1 MPAQWCL
8 AWARQPGS
16 RRLLGV
22 LATLTALGLG
32 TANPAFASG
41 GEQPD
46 PTATLVTP
54 VVAVPEAGLTVPDA
68 TSGDVLSTVVEVGQ
82 VETSVQT
89 DGTNTNVSVR
99 VLSPGSDG
107 PVHQKDSAPGV
118 ISGSAGPDITTASAS
133 SGAAA
138 AGPSEA
144 VVDVGSAEAA
154 GSRNTT
160 ATQGTN
166 TNVSVRVLSPG
177 DDGPV
182 AQEGAARDDAAPS
195 KPTEPSSTSP
205 GITVGGATSGS
216 DSTQYQDEN
225 SQYQFAGQSNF
236 APWEWTWT
244 LASNCSDIADSR
256 SASTGDP
263 ASLDWHW
270 EWVWNWNCAGIDVPT
285 GIADR
290 DDGSSSGSGGQSA
303 SSTTSPGNPTR
314 GVPSA
319 PTQVDG
325 TWAWTWAFDL
335 CGAERTVSTTTAS
348 GTPLTWN
355 WNWNWTWTC
364 PPAEDTGIDVAI
376 GPVTADITP
385 QAEPSIGDASVPSN
399 VVTTSEATA
408 PTAGE
413 PTEAVDPVSTF
424 ASALQLVRPLVSVR
438 SGGLVPRA
446 PTSLAV
452 GFEATSPA
460 LTIPELGST
469 DGTAIVIGVPG
480 LATGPVIV
488 MQTPPTT
495 LPATFTNLSPAIG
508 GRQAA
513 RRPRF
518 SAPTSST
525 PPGPVLESGARAS
538 RGITPSATPEAR
550 PASRPRTSSTDARQ
564 RHDSGPLL
572 FDFEGWLQLAGATT
586 GTGNSSGV
594 PHFGF
599 ATVTGFF
606 ALTPPRLRERV
617 RPAQELGPRDRCP
630 SPIDH
635 PG

>member
-1 MPAQWCL
+1 VPAQWCL
-8 AWARQPGS
+8 ACARRLRS

-41 GEQPD
+41 GGQPD

-54 VVAVPEAGLTVPDA
+54 VVAVPEPEVTVPDS
-68 TSGDVLSTVVEVGQ
+68 TSGDVLSTVVELPQ

-107 PVHQKDSAPGV
+107 PVQQKDLAPGV
-118 ISGSAGPDITTASAS
+118 VSGLAEPDITTVSAS
-133 SGAAA
+133 SEGAA

-144 VVDVGSAEAA
+144 AVDLGSAQAA
-154 GSRNTT
+154 VSPNTT
-160 ATQGTN
+160 ATQGAN

-182 AQEGAARDDAAPS
+182 TQLGAPRDDTAPS
-195 KPTEPSSTSP
+195 QPTQPSSTSP
-205 GITVGGATSGS
+205 DITVGGAASGS
-216 DSTQYQDEN
+216 ASTQYQDEN
-225 SQYQFAGQSNF
+225 SQNQFADQSNP

-244 LASNCSDIADSR
+244 LASNCSDIADSS
-256 SASTGDP
+256 SATAGDS

-270 EWVWNWNCAGIDVPT
+270 EWVWNWDCTGIDDPT
-285 GIADR
+285 GTAGR
-290 DDGSSSGSGGQSA
+290 DDGPSSGSGGHSA
-303 SSTTSPGNPTR
+303 SGTTSSGNPTQA
-314 GVPSA
+314 VPSA
-319 PTQVDG
+319 ATQVDG
-325 TWAWTWAFDL
+325 TWAWTWTFDL
-335 CGAERTVSTTTAS
+335 CGTERTVSTTTAS
-348 GTPLTWN
+348 GTPLTWD
-355 WNWNWTWTC
+355 WNWAWTWTC
-364 PPAEDTGIDVAI
+364 PAAEDTGRDVDI
-376 GPVTADITP
+376 GPVTADTTS
-385 QAEPSIGDASVPSN
+385 QVAPSIDGASVPSD
-399 VVTTSEATA
+399 VVATSEVTA
-408 PTAGE
+408 PMAGE
-413 PTEAVDPVSTF
+413 PNVAVDPAGTF
-424 ASALQLVRPLVSVR
+424 SSALQLVRSLVSVR
-438 SGGLVPRA
+438 FGGLVPRA
-446 PTSLAV
+446 PTTLTG

-460 LTIPELGST
+460 LTIHELGPT
-469 DGTAIVIGVPG
+469 YGTAIVIPVPG
-480 LATGPVIV
+480 IATGPAIV
-488 MQTPPTT
+488 VQTPPAT
-495 LPATFTNLSPAIG
+495 LPSTFTDLSPAAG

-538 RGITPSATPEAR
+538 RGITPPATPEVR
-550 PASRPRTSSTDARQ
+550 PAPRPRTSSTGARQ
-564 RHDSGPLL
+564 RHDSGPLP

-586 GTGNSSGV
+586 GTGNSVGV
-594 PHFGF
+594 PQFGF

-606 ALTPPRLRERV
+606 ALAPPRLRERV
-617 RPAQELGPRDRCP
+617 RPAQELGPRDRYP